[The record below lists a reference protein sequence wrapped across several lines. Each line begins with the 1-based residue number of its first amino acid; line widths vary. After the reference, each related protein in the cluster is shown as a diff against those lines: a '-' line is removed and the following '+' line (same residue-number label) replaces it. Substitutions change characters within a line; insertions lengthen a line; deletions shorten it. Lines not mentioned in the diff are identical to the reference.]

1 MLAVAV
7 AGSGAAAVGER
18 QDQTGAAAWYS
29 PDGSTWVA
37 SSGAALD
44 NGGLEMVMTAVAADG
59 SGFFA
64 AG

>member
-37 SSGAALD
+37 SSGAEALREFQR
-44 NGGLEMVMTAVAADG
+44 GPLGKIVVT
-59 SGFFA
+59 F
-64 AG
+64 